1 MVKLKSFN
9 KTIKD
14 KLEDK
19 SDTNTTHKSIKDRIT
34 NIDARDKR
42 TMLQRM
48 GSGTRSQTTG
58 K

>member
-19 SDTNTTHKSIKDRIT
+19 SDTNTAHKSIKDRIT